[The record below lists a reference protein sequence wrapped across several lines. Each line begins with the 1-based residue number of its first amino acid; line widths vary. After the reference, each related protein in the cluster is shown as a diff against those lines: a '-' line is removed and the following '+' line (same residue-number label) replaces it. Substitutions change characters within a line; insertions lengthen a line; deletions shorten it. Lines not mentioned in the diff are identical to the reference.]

1 MADPKTLRLRWPDP
15 LFLVTVV
22 VPLLCAILYFGF
34 LATGVYVSESKF
46 VVRSPEKPA
55 ASGLGVLL
63 RSAGFAN
70 AGDEIF
76 AAKAF
81 AESRDALRAINGREA
96 FRKAYTRPLISVFD
110 RFNPLGYT
118 GSFEDLFRYYQGKV
132 TLQNDSSTSITTLSV
147 RAYNP
152 RDALRFNEQLLR
164 LSEQTV
170 NRMNQR
176 GRSDLVR
183 YAEVEVEASRV
194 RAQQAGASLAAFRN
208 RSGIVDPEKQAE
220 IQIQMI
226 SKLQDGLIAARTELA
241 QLQRLT
247 PENPRIPAV
256 RTQISTLEGEIRR
269 ELNQVT
275 GGSRSLA
282 SNTAQYQRLFLDNQ
296 FAERQLAASLSSLE
310 EARNDARRQQAYVER
325 IVQPNLPDEPT
336 EPRRLKGIIATFLL
350 SLLAYGILRMLIAGI
365 REHAQ

>member
-1 MADPKTLRLRWPDP
+1 MAERLSNGLKLDP
-15 LFLVTVV
+15 LFLLSVV
-22 VPLLCAILYFGF
+22 VPLICAILYFGF
-34 LATGVYVSESKF
+34 FATGVYVSESKF

-55 ASGLGVLL
+55 ATGLGVIL

-76 AAKAF
+76 AAQSF
-81 AESRDALRAINGREA
+81 AESRDALKAINQREA
-96 FRKAYTRPLISVFD
+96 FRTAYTRPFISAFD
-110 RFNPLGYT
+110 RFNPLGIT
-118 GSFEDLFRYYQGKV
+118 GSFEDLFRYYKGQV
-132 TLQNDSSTSITTLSV
+132 TLKNDASTSITTLSV
-147 RAYNP
+147 RAYTAQ
-152 RDALRFNEQLLR
+152 DAHRFNEQLLQ

-183 YAEVEVEASRV
+183 YATAEVEAARR
-194 RAQQAGASLAAFRN
+194 RAQQAAAALASFRN

-226 SKLQDGLIAARTELA
+226 SKLQDGLIAARSELA
-241 QLQRLT
+241 QLQALT
-247 PENPRIPAV
+247 PQNPRIPAV
-256 RTQISTLEGEIRR
+256 RTQIATLEREIGR
-269 ELNQVT
+269 ELSQVT

-282 SNTAQYQRLFLDNQ
+282 ANAAQYQRLFLDNQ
-296 FAERQLAASLSSLE
+296 FAERQLAASQTSLE

-325 IVQPNLPDEPT
+325 IVQPNLPDEPI
-336 EPRRLKGIIATFLL
+336 EPRRLRGIIATLLL
-350 SLLAYGILRMLIAGI
+350 SLLAYGILTMLVAGI